1 MTEDTEIVIR
11 LSLRVSSSSRLLED
25 GDSCDWMDNQSV
37 VVVVRLIYSSSAF
50 GNVAEERH
58 AGTIL
63 NLFPTSAA
71 GRVRGDFAE

>member
-37 VVVVRLIYSSSAF
+37 VVVVVRLYSSSAF